1 MKKPSNVLFIALLFA
16 FQSCTKEIVI
26 DIPEKAPSLVIES
39 VLLPFDLNG
48 PQLGVKIFESISVFD
63 TSANKSIT
71 NANVL
76 IYRNG
81 QLFDTLFY
89 DNSTDHFYPFGYGP
103 FQGPVAGDHFRLEAT
118 APGFPAVAAE
128 TTIPEKVLLDTVTID
143 RIGFFDESGS
153 VYSKLSV
160 SFSDPSDEDNFY
172 ELVVSAIGEE
182 YKPKAFRSLK
192 TYETFIINEPH
203 YPPETRID
211 LKNPS
216 RLLFNDKTFA
226 GQHVEMSCYFS
237 ANQRMGG
244 EHVLNAE
251 ILAVHLRN
259 VSPEYYHFQ
268 TTLLHSSYNRQA
280 DILYG
285 LGEPLNVASNVES
298 GYGLFASFNKD
309 RVYLDLDTLTVRR

>member
-1 MKKPSNVLFIALLFA
+1 MKKQISIFFVAFLFV
-16 FQSCTKEIVI
+16 FQSCSKEIVI
-26 DIPEKAPSLVIES
+26 QIPQKEPSMLIES
-39 VLLPFDLNG
+39 VLLPFDVNG
-48 PQLGVKIFESISVFD
+48 PLLGVNIFETSSVFD
-63 TSANKSIT
+63 TSAKKSIT

-89 DNSTDHFYPFGYGP
+89 DSSSDHFYPFVFRP
-103 FQGPVAGDHFRLEAT
+103 FQGPAAGDHFQLEAT
-118 APGFPAVAAE
+118 APGFPVVVAE

-143 RIGFFDESGS
+143 RIGFFDESGL

-160 SFSDPSDEDNFY
+160 SFSDPPDEDNFY

-226 GQHVEMSCYFS
+226 GQHIEMSCYFS
-237 ANQRMGG
+237 ANQRFG
-244 EHVLNAE
+244 ESHLLNAE

-285 LGEPLNVASNVES
+285 LGEPLNVASNVEN

-309 RVYLDLDTLTVRR
+309 KVYLDLDTLTVRR